1 MTERDIGTGMRIPTL
16 KFNGYSEFVA
26 SLYA

>member
-1 MTERDIGTGMRIPTL
+1 MNERDIGTEMRIPTL
-16 KFNGYSEFVA
+16 KYNGYSEFVA